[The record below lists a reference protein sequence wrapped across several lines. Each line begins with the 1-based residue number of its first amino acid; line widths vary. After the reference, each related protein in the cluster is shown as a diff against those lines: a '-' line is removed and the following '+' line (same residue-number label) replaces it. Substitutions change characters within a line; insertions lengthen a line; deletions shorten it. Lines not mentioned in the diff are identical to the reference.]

1 MASICNGDFSGNED
15 AIVHGEV
22 VQKYLQAKRKA
33 DWRYMSMKKG
43 IFDRRRKINEDT
55 SGAGKVSSI
64 AKIQGAKI
72 HCSSKETKIG

>member
-1 MASICNGDFSGNED
+1 
-15 AIVHGEV
+15 
-22 VQKYLQAKRKA
+22 
-33 DWRYMSMKKG
+33 MKKG

>member
-1 MASICNGDFSGNED
+1 
-15 AIVHGEV
+15 
-22 VQKYLQAKRKA
+22 
-33 DWRYMSMKKG
+33 MKKG

-55 SGAGKVSSI
+55 PGAGKVSSI